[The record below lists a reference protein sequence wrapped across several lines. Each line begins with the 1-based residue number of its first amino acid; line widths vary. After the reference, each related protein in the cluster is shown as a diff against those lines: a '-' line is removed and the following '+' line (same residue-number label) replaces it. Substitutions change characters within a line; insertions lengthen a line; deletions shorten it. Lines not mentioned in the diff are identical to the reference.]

1 MNLSMNMRI
10 YSVLAAFLLWA
21 GVAGATGE
29 IIPVDGIAA
38 MVNQRPITVGEV
50 IVGVQPMERQLRQRY
65 SGRELA
71 RRLDEMYQAILR
83 SAIERALILE
93 EFAQRE
99 AEIPRQLV
107 DEQTRTIINEEFG
120 GNREIFLRQLSEEGL
135 SLEDWRQQ
143 MRDRLAVMMLR
154 TETIGSRIVV
164 SPRQIRE
171 RYEARL
177 DEYQEP
183 ASARVAIITL
193 EVANEAALPAQRELA
208 ESLRNRVLEGEAFAD
223 LAREHSTDT
232 RAAEGGDRGWIDQPQ
247 RAFRE
252 EIANALAALAPGEVS
267 DVVETPEALYLVQV
281 MDRREQRNV
290 PFEEV
295 RDTLR
300 MEVQREEENRLYQ
313 AWISQLEERHHVEI
327 FELADPARNL

>member
-1 MNLSMNMRI
+1 MNMRI
-10 YSVLAAFLLWA
+10 FCYFTVSLLLAGVSVLRA
-21 GVAGATGE
+21 E

-50 IVGVQPMERQLRQRY
+50 IVGVQPLERQLRQRY

-71 RRLDEMYQAILR
+71 RRLDEMYQTVLR

-99 AEIPRQLV
+99 TEIPRQLV
-107 DEQTRTIINEEFG
+107 DEQTRAIINEEFG
-120 GNREIFLRQLSEEGL
+120 GNREIFLRQLAEEGL

-154 TETIGSRIVV
+154 TESIGTQMVV

-171 RYEARL
+171 RYEARQ
-177 DEYQEP
+177 DEYQVP

-208 ESLRNRVLEGEAFAD
+208 ESLRDRLLEGEAFAE

-252 EIANALAALAPGEVS
+252 EIASALTSLAPGEVS

-281 MDRREQRNV
+281 MDRREQRNI

-300 MEVQREEENRLYQ
+300 RELQREEENRLYQ
-313 AWISQLEERHHVEI
+313 AWISQLEERHHIEV